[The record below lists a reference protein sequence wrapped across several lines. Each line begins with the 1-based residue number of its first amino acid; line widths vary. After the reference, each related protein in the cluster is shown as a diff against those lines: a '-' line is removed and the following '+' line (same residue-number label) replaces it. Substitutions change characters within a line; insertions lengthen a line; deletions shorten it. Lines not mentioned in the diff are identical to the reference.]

1 MRGFKPAEIEAV
13 ATFGQ
18 RKMAPRACIIDPKR
32 HIRTFLSEALDEL
45 GFVTSECGSAAE
57 LPMLMEQQLPDLVVL
72 GMPNDGVEA
81 GNILRT
87 LVTKL
92 FDGQVLLIGPRDS
105 IIVGALRQLG
115 EEAGIAMLPPLA
127 TPFSADGLR
136 ASVVT
141 LLPQKAP
148 PSPPVDVAEAL
159 KAGWLELWYQQK
171 IDAHTLAPRGAEA
184 LIRMR
189 HPAWGVVPP
198 ASFIPDLKDPQ
209 FKGLS
214 DFVVTRAL
222 EDWHYFIGQHG
233 PVDISINLPIGFLED
248 PASVSRLCRQ
258 IPDHPAF
265 GGLIVEVKGAEIIR
279 NLDLAI
285 DVAKRMRFHNIAIS
299 IDDLGVDWPALS
311 DLQSFPFVEIKV
323 DREFVSGSAD
333 NRLKQTVCRSIV
345 ELADRMGARTVAK
358 GVETRSDLVAAH
370 EMGFDLA
377 QGFLFGKPAN
387 AKKFARAALARP
399 VSVLES

>member
-1 MRGFKPAEIEAV
+1 MRVFKPAEIEAV

-18 RKMAPRACIIDPKR
+18 RKMAPRVCIIDPKR
-32 HIRTFLSEALDEL
+32 HIRTFLADALDEL
-45 GFVTSECGSAAE
+45 GFIASECAAANE
-57 LPMLMEQQLPDLVVL
+57 LPALLEQQLPDLVVL

-81 GNILRT
+81 GNILKI
-87 LVTKL
+87 LLTKM
-92 FDGQVLLIGPRDS
+92 FEGQVLLIGPRDS
-105 IIVGALRQLG
+105 IIVNALRQLG
-115 EEAGIAMLPPLA
+115 EETGIAMLPPLP

-136 ASVVT
+136 ASVAT

-171 IDAHTLAPRGAEA
+171 IDVHTLAPRGAEA

-198 ASFIPDLKDPQ
+198 ASFIPDSKDPQ

-214 DFVVTRAL
+214 DFVVSRAL
-222 EDWHYFIGQHG
+222 EDWHYFVGQHG

-265 GGLIVEVKGAEIIR
+265 GGLIVEVKAAEIIR

-285 DVAKRMRFHNIAIS
+285 DAAKRMRFHNIAIS
-299 IDDLGVDWPALS
+299 IDDLGADWPSLAELKN
-311 DLQSFPFVEIKV
+311 FPFVEIKV
-323 DREFVSGSAD
+323 DREFVTGCAD
-333 NRLKQTVCRSIV
+333 NRLKQTVCRSIL
-345 ELADRMGARTVAK
+345 ELADKVGARTVAK
-358 GVETRSDLVAAH
+358 GVETRSDLVATH

-387 AKKFARAALARP
+387 AKKFARSALSRP
-399 VSVLES
+399 VTVLE

>member
-1 MRGFKPAEIEAV
+1 MRVFKPAEIEAV

-18 RKMAPRACIIDPKR
+18 RKMAPRVCIIDPKR
-32 HIRTFLSEALDEL
+32 HIRTFLAEALDEL
-45 GFVTSECGSAAE
+45 GFIASECAAASE
-57 LPMLMEQQLPDLVVL
+57 LPALLERQLPDLIVL

-81 GNILRT
+81 GNILKI
-87 LVTKL
+87 LVTKM

-105 IIVGALRQLG
+105 IIVNALRQLG
-115 EEAGIAMLPPLA
+115 EETGIAMLPPLT
-127 TPFSADGLR
+127 TPFSADGRR
-136 ASVVT
+136 ASVAT

-171 IDAHTLAPRGAEA
+171 IDVHTLAPRGAEA

-198 ASFIPDLKDPQ
+198 ASFVPDSKDPQ
-209 FKGLS
+209 FKRLS
-214 DFVVTRAL
+214 DFVVSRAL
-222 EDWHYFIGQHG
+222 EDWHYFVGQHG

-265 GGLIVEVKGAEIIR
+265 GGLIVEIKGAEIIR

-285 DVAKRMRFHNIAIS
+285 DAAKRMRFHNIAIS
-299 IDDLGVDWPALS
+299 IDDLGVDWPSLS
-311 DLQSFPFVEIKV
+311 ELKSFPFVEIKV
-323 DREFVSGSAD
+323 DREYVTDCAD
-333 NRLKQTVCRSIV
+333 NRLKQTVCRSIL
-345 ELADRMGARTVAK
+345 ELADKVGARTVAK

-370 EMGFDLA
+370 EMGFDQA
-377 QGFLFGKPAN
+377 QGYLFGKPAN
-387 AKKFARAALARP
+387 AKKFARSALSRP
-399 VSVLES
+399 VTVLE

>member
-1 MRGFKPAEIEAV
+1 MRGYKPAEIEAV

-18 RKMAPRACIIDPKR
+18 RKIAPRACIIDPKR
-32 HIRTFLSEALDEL
+32 HIRTFLSDALDEL
-45 GFVTSECGSAAE
+45 GFITGECASAAE
-57 LPMLMEQQLPDLVVL
+57 LPSLLEQQLPDLVVL
-72 GMPNDGVEA
+72 GIPNDGVEV
-81 GNILRT
+81 GNILQT
-87 LVTKL
+87 LATKL
-92 FDGQVLLIGPRDS
+92 FGGQVLLIGPRNS

-141 LLPQKAP
+141 LLPQRSP

-189 HPAWGVVPP
+189 HPSWGVVPP
-198 ASFIPDLKDPQ
+198 ASFIPDSKDPQ

-248 PASVSRLCRQ
+248 AASVSRLCRQ

-279 NLDLAI
+279 NIDLAI

-299 IDDLGVDWPALS
+299 IDDLGADWPALS
-311 DLQSFPFVEIKV
+311 DLANFPFVEIKV

-370 EMGFDLA
+370 EIGFDLA

-387 AKKFARAALARP
+387 AKKFARAALSRP
-399 VSVLES
+399 ISVLE

>member
-1 MRGFKPAEIEAV
+1 MRVFKPAEIEAV

-18 RKMAPRACIIDPKR
+18 RKMAPRVCIIDPKR
-32 HIRTFLSEALDEL
+32 HIRTFLAEALDEL
-45 GFVTSECGSAAE
+45 GFIASECAAASE
-57 LPMLMEQQLPDLVVL
+57 LPALLERQLPDLIVL

-81 GNILRT
+81 GNILKI
-87 LVTKL
+87 LVTKM

-105 IIVGALRQLG
+105 IIVNALRQLG
-115 EEAGIAMLPPLA
+115 EETGIAMLPPLT

-136 ASVVT
+136 ASVAT

-171 IDAHTLAPRGAEA
+171 IDVHTLAPRGAEA

-198 ASFIPDLKDPQ
+198 ASFVPDSKDPQ
-209 FKGLS
+209 FKRLS
-214 DFVVTRAL
+214 DFVVSRAL
-222 EDWHYFIGQHG
+222 EDWHYFVGQHG
-233 PVDISINLPIGFLED
+233 PVDISINLLIGFLED

-265 GGLIVEVKGAEIIR
+265 GGLIVEIKGAEIIR

-285 DVAKRMRFHNIAIS
+285 DAAKRMRFHNIAIS
-299 IDDLGVDWPALS
+299 IDDLGVDWPSLS
-311 DLQSFPFVEIKV
+311 ELKSFPFVEIKV
-323 DREFVSGSAD
+323 DREYVTDCAD
-333 NRLKQTVCRSIV
+333 NRLKQTVCRSIL
-345 ELADRMGARTVAK
+345 ELADKVGARTVAK

-370 EMGFDLA
+370 EMGFDQA
-377 QGFLFGKPAN
+377 QGYLFGKPAN
-387 AKKFARAALARP
+387 AKKFARSALSRP
-399 VSVLES
+399 VTVLE

>member
-1 MRGFKPAEIEAV
+1 MRVFKPAEIEAV

-18 RKMAPRACIIDPKR
+18 RKMAPRVCIIDPKR
-32 HIRTFLSEALDEL
+32 HIRTFLADALDEL
-45 GFVTSECGSAAE
+45 GFIASECATANE
-57 LPMLMEQQLPDLVVL
+57 LPTLLEQQFPDLVVL

-81 GNILRT
+81 GNVLKI
-87 LVTKL
+87 LVTKT
-92 FDGQVLLIGPRDS
+92 FGGQVLLIGPRDS
-105 IIVGALRQLG
+105 IIVSALRQLG

-136 ASVVT
+136 ASVAT

-171 IDAHTLAPRGAEA
+171 IDVHTLAPRGAEA

-198 ASFIPDLKDPQ
+198 ASFIPDSKDPQ

-214 DFVVTRAL
+214 DFVVSRAL

-248 PASVSRLCRQ
+248 PASVSLLCRQ

-265 GGLIVEVKGAEIIR
+265 GGLIVEVKAAEIVR

-285 DVAKRMRFHNIAIS
+285 DAAKRMRFHNIAIS
-299 IDDLGVDWPALS
+299 IDDLGVDWPSLS
-311 DLQSFPFVEIKV
+311 ELKNFPFVEIKV
-323 DREFVSGSAD
+323 DREFVTGCAD
-333 NRLKQTVCRSIV
+333 NRLKQTVCRSILA
-345 ELADRMGARTVAK
+345 LADNVGARTVAK
-358 GVETRSDLVAAH
+358 GVETRSDLVATH

-377 QGFLFGKPAN
+377 QGYLFGKPAN
-387 AKKFARAALARP
+387 AKKFARSTLSRP
-399 VSVLES
+399 VTVLE

>member
-1 MRGFKPAEIEAV
+1 MRVFKPAEIEAV

-18 RKMAPRACIIDPKR
+18 RKMAPRVCIIDPKR
-32 HIRTFLSEALDEL
+32 HIRTFLADALDEL
-45 GFVTSECGSAAE
+45 GFIASECAAANE
-57 LPMLMEQQLPDLVVL
+57 LPALLEQQLPDLVVL

-81 GNILRT
+81 GNILKI
-87 LVTKL
+87 LLTKM
-92 FDGQVLLIGPRDS
+92 FEGQVLLIGPRDS
-105 IIVGALRQLG
+105 IIVNALRQLG
-115 EEAGIAMLPPLA
+115 EETGIAMLPPLP

-136 ASVVT
+136 ASVAT

-171 IDAHTLAPRGAEA
+171 IDVHTLAPRGAEA

-198 ASFIPDLKDPQ
+198 ASFIPDSKDPQ

-214 DFVVTRAL
+214 DFVVSRAL
-222 EDWHYFIGQHG
+222 EDWHYFVGQHG

-265 GGLIVEVKGAEIIR
+265 GGLIVEVKAAEIIR
-279 NLDLAI
+279 NPDLAI
-285 DVAKRMRFHNIAIS
+285 DAAKRMRFHNIAIS
-299 IDDLGVDWPALS
+299 IDDLGVDWPSLS
-311 DLQSFPFVEIKV
+311 ELNSFPFVEIKV
-323 DREFVSGSAD
+323 DREFVTGCAD
-333 NRLKQTVCRSIV
+333 NRLKQTVCRSIL
-345 ELADRMGARTVAK
+345 ELADKVGARAVAK

-377 QGFLFGKPAN
+377 QGYLFGKPAN
-387 AKKFARAALARP
+387 AKKFARSALARP
-399 VSVLES
+399 VTVLE

>member
-1 MRGFKPAEIEAV
+1 MRVFKPAEIEAV

-18 RKMAPRACIIDPKR
+18 RKMAPRVCIIDPKR
-32 HIRTFLSEALDEL
+32 HIRTFLADALDEL
-45 GFVTSECGSAAE
+45 GFIASECTAAAE
-57 LPMLMEQQLPDLVVL
+57 LPTLLEQQLPDLVVL

-81 GNILRT
+81 GNILKI
-87 LVTKL
+87 LVTKM

-105 IIVGALRQLG
+105 IIVSALRQLG
-115 EEAGIAMLPPLA
+115 EETGIAMLPPLA

-136 ASVVT
+136 ASVAT

-184 LIRMR
+184 LVRMR

-198 ASFIPDLKDPQ
+198 ASFIPDSKDPQ

-214 DFVVTRAL
+214 DFVVSRAL

-265 GGLIVEVKGAEIIR
+265 GGLIVEVKAAEIIR

-285 DVAKRMRFHNIAIS
+285 DAAKRMRFHNIAIS
-299 IDDLGVDWPALS
+299 IDDLGVDWPSLS
-311 DLQSFPFVEIKV
+311 ELNSFPFVEIKV
-323 DREFVSGSAD
+323 DREFVTGCAD
-333 NRLKQTVCRSIV
+333 NRLKQTVCRSIL
-345 ELADRMGARTVAK
+345 ELADRVGARTVAK
-358 GVETRSDLVAAH
+358 GVETRSDLVATH

-387 AKKFARAALARP
+387 AKKFARSALSRP
-399 VSVLES
+399 VTVLE

>member
-1 MRGFKPAEIEAV
+1 MRVFKPAEIEAV

-18 RKMAPRACIIDPKR
+18 RKMAPRVCIIDPKR
-32 HIRTFLSEALDEL
+32 HIRTFLAEALDEL
-45 GFVTSECGSAAE
+45 GFIASECAAASE
-57 LPMLMEQQLPDLVVL
+57 LPALLERQLPDLIVL

-81 GNILRT
+81 GNILKI
-87 LVTKL
+87 LVTKM

-105 IIVGALRQLG
+105 IIVNALRQLG
-115 EEAGIAMLPPLA
+115 EETGIAMLPPLT

-136 ASVVT
+136 ASVAT

-171 IDAHTLAPRGAEA
+171 IDVHTLAPRGAEA

-198 ASFIPDLKDPQ
+198 ASFVPDSKDPQ
-209 FKGLS
+209 FKRLS
-214 DFVVTRAL
+214 DFVVSRAL
-222 EDWHYFIGQHG
+222 EDWHYFVGQHG

-265 GGLIVEVKGAEIIR
+265 GGLIVEIKGAEIIR

-285 DVAKRMRFHNIAIS
+285 DAAKRMRFHNIAIS
-299 IDDLGVDWPALS
+299 IDDLGVDWPSLS
-311 DLQSFPFVEIKV
+311 ELKSFPFVEIKV
-323 DREFVSGSAD
+323 DREYVTDCAD
-333 NRLKQTVCRSIV
+333 NRLKQTVCRSIL
-345 ELADRMGARTVAK
+345 ELADKVGARTVAK

-370 EMGFDLA
+370 EMGFDQA
-377 QGFLFGKPAN
+377 QGYLFGKPAN
-387 AKKFARAALARP
+387 AKKFARSALSRP
-399 VSVLES
+399 VTVLE

>member
-1 MRGFKPAEIEAV
+1 MRVFKPAEIEAV

-18 RKMAPRACIIDPKR
+18 RRMAPRVCIIDPKR
-32 HIRTFLSEALDEL
+32 HIRTFLADALDEL
-45 GFVTSECGSAAE
+45 GFIASECAAAAE
-57 LPMLMEQQLPDLVVL
+57 LPMILEQQFPDLVVL

-81 GNILRT
+81 GNILKI
-87 LVTKL
+87 LVTKM

-105 IIVGALRQLG
+105 IIVNALRQLG
-115 EEAGIAMLPPLA
+115 EETGIAMLPPLA

-136 ASVVT
+136 ASVAT

-171 IDAHTLAPRGAEA
+171 IDVHTLAPRGAEA

-198 ASFIPDLKDPQ
+198 ASFIPDSKDPQ
-209 FKGLS
+209 FRGLS
-214 DFVVTRAL
+214 DFVVSRAL
-222 EDWHYFIGQHG
+222 EDWHYFVGQHG

-285 DVAKRMRFHNIAIS
+285 DAAKRMRFHNIAIS
-299 IDDLGVDWPALS
+299 IDDLGADWPFLS
-311 DLQSFPFVEIKV
+311 ELKSFPFVEIKV
-323 DREFVSGSAD
+323 DREFVTGSAD
-333 NRLKQTVCRSIV
+333 NRLKQTVCRSIL
-345 ELADRMGARTVAK
+345 ELADRVGARTVAK
-358 GVETRSDLVAAH
+358 GVETRSDLVATH

-377 QGFLFGKPAN
+377 QGYLFGKPAN
-387 AKKFARAALARP
+387 AKKFARSALSRP
-399 VSVLES
+399 VSVLE

>member
-1 MRGFKPAEIEAV
+1 MRVFKPAEIEAV

-18 RKMAPRACIIDPKR
+18 RKMAPRVCIIDPKR
-32 HIRTFLSEALDEL
+32 HIRTFLAEALDEL
-45 GFVTSECGSAAE
+45 GFIASECAAASE
-57 LPMLMEQQLPDLVVL
+57 LPALLERQLPDLIVL

-81 GNILRT
+81 GNILKI
-87 LVTKL
+87 LVTKM

-105 IIVGALRQLG
+105 IIVNALRQLG
-115 EEAGIAMLPPLA
+115 EETGIAMLPPLT

-136 ASVVT
+136 ASVAT

-171 IDAHTLAPRGAEA
+171 IDVHTLAPRGAEA

-198 ASFIPDLKDPQ
+198 ASFVPDSKDPQ
-209 FKGLS
+209 FKRLS
-214 DFVVTRAL
+214 DFVVSRAL
-222 EDWHYFIGQHG
+222 EDWHYFVGQHG

-265 GGLIVEVKGAEIIR
+265 GGLIVEIKGDEIIR

-285 DVAKRMRFHNIAIS
+285 DAAKRMRFHNIAIS
-299 IDDLGVDWPALS
+299 IDDLGVDWPSLS
-311 DLQSFPFVEIKV
+311 ELKSFPFVEIKV
-323 DREFVSGSAD
+323 DREYVTDCAD
-333 NRLKQTVCRSIV
+333 NRLKQTVCRSIL
-345 ELADRMGARTVAK
+345 ELADKVGARTVAK

-370 EMGFDLA
+370 EMGFDQA
-377 QGFLFGKPAN
+377 QGYLFGKPAN
-387 AKKFARAALARP
+387 AKKFARSALSRP
-399 VSVLES
+399 VTVLE